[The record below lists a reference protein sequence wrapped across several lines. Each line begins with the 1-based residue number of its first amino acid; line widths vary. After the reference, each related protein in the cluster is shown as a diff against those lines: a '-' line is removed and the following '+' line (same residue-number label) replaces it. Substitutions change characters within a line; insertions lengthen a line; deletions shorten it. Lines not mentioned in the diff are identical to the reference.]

1 MTTTKTL
8 SFINTH
14 FFIGVDTH
22 LKNWKV
28 TIRTGGIELK
38 TFSMNPS
45 PLELLSYLHK
55 HYPEGIYHIVY
66 EAGFCGFWALRIFKE
81 HNIDCIIAN
90 PADVPTTN
98 KEKSNKSDPIDSR
111 KLSREHE
118 NKSLHG
124 IYIPSPEQ
132 EELRMLMRLR
142 YRIVQ
147 SQTRTKNRIKG
158 LLYSQGIQ
166 IPLQFSGRSRWSH
179 AFILWLESIAM
190 KTSAG
195 QFTLQNLLIQLT
207 EARLHNKNIL
217 KELRKESHQKHIAPI
232 INALLSVPGVA
243 FITAM
248 TLYTE
253 IIDMNRFS
261 SEDHLAAFIG
271 LIPSTRSSD
280 DTIKSNSITKRQNA
294 FLRYTMI
301 ETAWTAV
308 REDPAIT
315 MKYNEL
321 CKRMKCQD
329 AIVRIAKKLV
339 RRIRHVWLR
348 KQEYQYALVA

>member
-1 MTTTKTL
+1 MNTTETL
-8 SFINTH
+8 TFANTH
-14 FFIGVDTH
+14 FFIGVDAH

-45 PLELLSYLHK
+45 PLELLAYLNK
-55 HYPEGIYHIVY
+55 HYPNAIYHIVY

-81 HNIDCIIAN
+81 HNIDCIIVN

-98 KEKSNKSDPIDSR
+98 KEKVNKSDPIDSR

-118 NKSLHG
+118 HKSLHG

-166 IPLQFSGRSRWSH
+166 IPVQFSGRARWSH
-179 AFILWLESIAM
+179 AFILWLEFIPM
-190 KTSAG
+190 KTTAG
-195 QFTLQNLLIQLT
+195 LFTLQNLLMQLT
-207 EARLHNKNIL
+207 ETREHNKNIL
-217 KELRKESHQKHIAPI
+217 KQLRKEAHKESIAPI

-253 IIDMNRFS
+253 IIDMKRFS
-261 SEDHLAAFIG
+261 DEDHLASFIG
-271 LIPSTRSSD
+271 LVPSTQSTD
-280 DTIKSNSITKRQNA
+280 DNIKSNSITKRQNA
-294 FLRYTMI
+294 FLRFTMI

-315 MKYNEL
+315 MKFNEL
-321 CKRMKCQD
+321 SKRMKSQD

-339 RRIRHVWLR
+339 KRIRHVWMHGE
-348 KQEYQYALVA
+348 KYQYALVA